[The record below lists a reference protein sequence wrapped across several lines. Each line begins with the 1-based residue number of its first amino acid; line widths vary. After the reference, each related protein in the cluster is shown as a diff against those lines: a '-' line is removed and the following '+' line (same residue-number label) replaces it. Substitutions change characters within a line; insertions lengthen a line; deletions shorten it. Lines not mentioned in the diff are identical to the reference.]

1 MATLMN
7 ERKYRAALIGVF
19 AVVLLCGAL
28 MFMKYGKEQKIP
40 AEGTLV
46 KNESFYEGNDDK
58 DCKYAGD
65 MAA

>member
-1 MATLMN
+1 MN
-7 ERKYRAALIGVF
+7 ERRYRAALLGVL
-19 AVVLLCGAL
+19 AAVLLCGAL

-46 KNESFYEGNDDK
+46 KNETLHEVNGDTIC
-58 DCKYAGD
+58 DCAGD